1 MEAGLLW
8 TAAGQVDTKLTA
20 HIRGADGGSLASG
33 GAAASLET
41 RLTARHGDSGLGRFV
56 LQGKVLF
63 YEAVCCKSFIS
74 TCLREHG
81 FCPSECCL
89 LFV

>member
-1 MEAGLLW
+1 MGVRHAARLGAGVTAGGLMEAGLLW

-33 GAAASLET
+33 DAAASLET

-56 LQGKVLF
+56 LQRKV
-63 YEAVCCKSFIS
+63 
-74 TCLREHG
+74 
-81 FCPSECCL
+81 
-89 LFV
+89 